1 MAAHNSILEARV
13 KQTRNANRKCQYEPF
28 KENDLV
34 YYSTKNLTFD
44 KGLARKLIP
53 KYIGPYKIIKDFGNH
68 SFRIDL
74 PANFTSRGVH
84 PVFHSSLLRIHV
96 PNDDRRF
103 PGRLDSQLNESQ
115 VVEPQWKI
123 ERILSHCGYQK
134 HAVFQVLWSTGDET
148 WMPFFEIEKLPCL
161 QEYLE
166 LLEIE
171 SIDQLPNGQG
181 NAPEEVKLE
190 LGIAAIDFLE
200 STHQITSPDIREPD
214 SQNAPHP
221 QLEEMSLTDA
231 MNASNAMDDD
241 VGNAPNATPGSD
253 TLSVLPENVY
263 IDRVSP
269 DAFTVGAD
277 DGDDDTIYFP
287 AQLIP
292 ADYRGFVDVFNA
304 TTDSI
309 YRFAYY
315 EKDSDGTRTIANID
329 YKGPPMSLF
338 GVKPYQCFKQGA
350 CVRPD
355 HVEYPI
361 AKLNRLQDIALQY
374 AKVTSNGRKK
384 FERARQ
390 ERLDAQEAARKI
402 GAGGYHFMAKKTF
415 NGAGPSKRARYA

>member
-1 MAAHNSILEARV
+1 
-13 KQTRNANRKCQYEPF
+13 
-28 KENDLV
+28 
-34 YYSTKNLTFD
+34 
-44 KGLARKLIP
+44 
-53 KYIGPYKIIKDFGNH
+53 
-68 SFRIDL
+68 
-74 PANFTSRGVH
+74 
-84 PVFHSSLLRIHV
+84 
-96 PNDDRRF
+96 
-103 PGRLDSQLNESQ
+103 
-115 VVEPQWKI
+115 
-123 ERILSHCGYQK
+123 
-134 HAVFQVLWSTGDET
+134 
-148 WMPFFEIEKLPCL
+148 MPFFEIEKLPCL

-181 NAPEEVKLE
+181 KAPEEVKLE

-277 DGDDDTIYFP
+277 DGDDDTVYFP
-287 AQLIP
+287 AQLVRLCVEYDEAICSTEGVVRWIP

-315 EKDSDGTRTIANID
+315 EKGPDGTKTVANVD

-338 GVKPYQCFKQGA
+338 GVKPYQCFKKGA

-361 AKLNRLQDIALQY
+361 AELNRLQDIALQY

-415 NGAGPSKRARYA
+415 NGAGPSKRARYV